1 VGACR
6 IRRAAGN
13 LEGVR
18 VGLKLGSRQIKVG
31 FYWRSG
37 LSGLKADSSLK
48 EIIEVIRQFVMPVV
62 DAILTEN
69 ADNKVW
75 QQGEPWEK
83 DRKL

>member
-13 LEGVR
+13 LEGVQG
-18 VGLKLGSRQIKVG
+18 GLKLGSRQIKVG
-31 FYWRSG
+31 FYWR
-37 LSGLKADSSLK
+37 SGLKADSSLK

-75 QQGEPWEK
+75 QPGEPWDK